1 MLQHDAL
8 AALASRYGI
17 TETLTGAV
25 LVVDDDRENLAVLRA
40 FLDGDYVVYEA
51 TDGASALELLAAHRV
66 DVVIADQ
73 RMPGMTGVDL
83 LEVVSQ
89 LYADTAG
96 ILLTAYTDTPL
107 LIEAI
112 NRARVFRHLRKPW
125 EPGDVL
131 AAVAQAT
138 AHVEQVRI
146 NVQLLERLTQRT
158 DELAATLEQ
167 LRAAQRQMILLE
179 RLGTM
184 GRLAAGI
191 THDLR
196 NMVQILMMFE
206 VQFERWQVPDRIA
219 RPFQTTVAAM
229 RNLQLSLS
237 TLQQYASSGRL
248 AMEREP
254 VDVRALLSD
263 AVTVMQLDASQREV
277 TLSLRAAG
285 EMRQVRGDHAKLLQ
299 VMVNLLR
306 NALQVSSSG
315 DEVRLDAVE
324 TPEGLAL
331 GVEDDGPGVPAEVR
345 EHLFD
350 PFVSTK
356 GEHGV
361 GIGLYMSRLVAEHHG
376 GVLRLSPTRSGRGA
390 RFELLLPYG

>member
-1 MLQHDAL
+1 MQHEAL

-40 FLDGDYVVYEA
+40 FLDGDYVVHEA
-51 TDGASALELLAAHRV
+51 TDGAAALRVLAEHRV

-89 LYADTAG
+89 RYADTAG
-96 ILLTAYTDTPL
+96 ILLTAFTDTPL

-146 NVQLLERLTQRT
+146 NVQLLERLAQRS
-158 DELAATLEQ
+158 DELATTLEQ

-206 VQFERWQVPDRIA
+206 EQFERWQVPDRIA
-219 RPFQTTVAAM
+219 RPFHTTVAAM

-248 AMEREP
+248 AMERDP
-254 VDVRALLSD
+254 VDPRALLAD

-277 TLSLRAAG
+277 SLSPRVLDGARP
-285 EMRQVRGDHAKLLQ
+285 VPGDHAKLLQ

-306 NALQVSSSG
+306 NALQVSAAG
-315 DEVRLDAVE
+315 GEVRVDARE
-324 TPEGLAL
+324 SPEGLVL
-331 GVEDDGPGVPAEVR
+331 GVEDDGPGVPVEVR

-376 GVLRLSPTRSGRGA
+376 GALRLAPTESGRGA
-390 RFELLLPYG
+390 RFELVLPYG

>member
-1 MLQHDAL
+1 MLQQDAL

-17 TETLTGAV
+17 SETLTGAV
-25 LVVDDDRENLAVLRA
+25 LIVDDDRENLAVLRA
-40 FLDGDYVVYEA
+40 FLDGDYVVYDA
-51 TDGASALELLAAHRV
+51 IDGASALEVLSVHRV

-73 RMPGMTGVDL
+73 RMPGMTGIDL
-83 LEVVSQ
+83 LGAVSQ

-125 EPGDVL
+125 DPGDVL

-138 AHVEQVRI
+138 AHVEQIRI
-146 NVQLLERLTQRT
+146 NVQLLERLAQRS
-158 DELAATLEQ
+158 DELTATVEQ
-167 LRAAQRQMILLE
+167 LRNAQRQMILLE

-206 VQFERWQVPDRIA
+206 MQFDQMHVPVHVS
-219 RPFQTTVAAM
+219 RPFRTTVAAM

-237 TLQQYASSGRL
+237 TLRQYASSGRL
-248 AMEREP
+248 AMQIEPFDPRE
-254 VDVRALLSD
+254 LLSD
-263 AVTVMQLDASQREV
+263 VATVMQLDATQREV
-277 TLSLRAAG
+277 SISHNVPHGLRP
-285 EMRQVRGDHAKLLQ
+285 VSGDQAKLLQ
-299 VMVNLLR
+299 VMVNLVR
-306 NALQVSSSG
+306 NALQVSAPG
-315 DEVRLDAVE
+315 GEVRLDAENSDKSLVM
-324 TPEGLAL
+324 
-331 GVEDDGPGVPAEVR
+331 GVEDDGPGVAASVR

-350 PFVSTK
+350 PFISTK
-356 GEHGV
+356 GENGV

-376 GVLRLSPTRSGRGA
+376 GTLRLATARRGRGA
-390 RFELLLPYG
+390 RFELVLPCD